1 MTDKKEVSVNESL
14 AKVNKILRSAGD
26 LILPRETN
34 IALSILADVACQQQ
48 EEIDALRE
56 RVSLSDR
63 FIGGLNKHVQSQPQG
78 REPETLIPLGAI
90 AAELLLA
97 INEFG
102 HTPISPKTATR
113 ARELFSNIEN
123 QAKALIN
130 ENVILRNA
138 VKCESPDLPMT
149 IEHSIELN
157 GTTTINSPAIEV
169 ISHLIK
175 DGSIPLG
182 KKNKEDRQ
190 DMIRSIHES
199 LNIDSM
205 SQGYEN
211 QECKAEGVY
220 SFGEIYPATS
230 EDIVNDGEHNF
241 FKSKYYINGAH
252 AGSIV
257 FCCNQFSESIIK
269 KEIKSNSF
277 STGQRIEV
285 VNAVYEAIRRVGL
298 KHGVS
303 NCTGDE
309 MRQILNAYFDIS
321 RKEI

>member
-1 MTDKKEVSVNESL
+1 MTDKKEMSVNESL

-220 SFGEIYPATS
+220 S
-230 EDIVNDGEHNF
+230 
-241 FKSKYYINGAH
+241 
-252 AGSIV
+252 
-257 FCCNQFSESIIK
+257 
-269 KEIKSNSF
+269 
-277 STGQRIEV
+277 
-285 VNAVYEAIRRVGL
+285 
-298 KHGVS
+298 
-303 NCTGDE
+303 
-309 MRQILNAYFDIS
+309 
-321 RKEI
+321 

>member
-1 MTDKKEVSVNESL
+1 MTDKKEMSVNESL

-130 ENVILRNA
+130 ENDILRNA

-182 KKNKEDRQ
+182 EKNKEDRQ

-199 LNIDSM
+199 LNSPLPEDTIAGTLTYTGDFKNGKLISLSAESK
-205 SQGYEN
+205 SQS
-211 QECKAEGVY
+211 AEKKLGEKNSIY
-220 SFGEIYPATS
+220 SFGDLRLSGNIEVTP
-230 EDIVNDGEHNF
+230 NDGFNIYSRNVYRNRAHIGKICYGYKMVCSEGLVPESELISLISKAVESAPD
-241 FKSKYYINGAH
+241 FK
-252 AGSIV
+252 
-257 FCCNQFSESIIK
+257 
-269 KEIKSNSF
+269 
-277 STGQRIEV
+277 
-285 VNAVYEAIRRVGL
+285 
-298 KHGVS
+298 
-303 NCTGDE
+303 
-309 MRQILNAYFDIS
+309 
-321 RKEI
+321 

>member
-1 MTDKKEVSVNESL
+1 MTDKKEMSVNESL

-56 RVSLSDR
+56 RV
-63 FIGGLNKHVQSQPQG
+63 QSQLPSDTSDAPERRIDKNLLIVLDALGRTPVLDVLG
-78 REPETLIPLGAI
+78 REPICNNTIKYARNLFLHIESKVKDLIKENET
-90 AAELLLA
+90 
-97 INEFG
+97 
-102 HTPISPKTATR
+102 
-113 ARELFSNIEN
+113 
-123 QAKALIN
+123 
-130 ENVILRNA
+130 LRNA
-138 VKCESPDLPMT
+138 EKCKSQNLPMT
-149 IEHSIELN
+149 IEHSVELN
-157 GTTTINSPAIEV
+157 GTTTISSPAIEV

-182 KKNKEDRQ
+182 EKHKEDRQ

-199 LNIDSM
+199 LNIDSI

-211 QECKAEGVY
+211 QECKEEGVY

-252 AGSIV
+252 VGSIV

>member
-1 MTDKKEVSVNESL
+1 MTDKKEMSVNESL

-48 EEIDALRE
+48 EEIYDLRVYAKLNSRRIDRLNE
-56 RVSLSDR
+56 FVQRDLLTDEAEHSTAQKLLQAVDELATMRVSGEAGERAQEL
-63 FIGGLNKHVQSQPQG
+63 FLIVQDKA
-78 REPETLIPLGAI
+78 RTLIG
-90 AAELLLA
+90 
-97 INEFG
+97 
-102 HTPISPKTATR
+102 
-113 ARELFSNIEN
+113 EN
-123 QAKALIN
+123 DT
-130 ENVILRNA
+130 LRNSG
-138 VKCESPDLPMT
+138 KYESPDLPMT

-211 QECKAEGVY
+211 QECKAEGIY
-220 SFGEIYPATS
+220 SFGDEFKVTNEEITNNV
-230 EDIVNDGEHNF
+230 DCDF
-241 FKSKYYINGAH
+241 FKRKYYVNGAH
-252 AGSIV
+252 AGAIYYGISGWGMSDHKNEVTLRKLLSDAI
-257 FCCNQFSESIIK
+257 S
-269 KEIKSNSF
+269 SF
-277 STGQRIEV
+277 
-285 VNAVYEAIRRVGL
+285 
-298 KHGVS
+298 
-303 NCTGDE
+303 
-309 MRQILNAYFDIS
+309 
-321 RKEI
+321 

>member
-1 MTDKKEVSVNESL
+1 MNDKKEMSVNESL

-48 EEIDALRE
+48 EEIDELRE

-78 REPETLIPLGAI
+78 HEPETLIPLGDI

-130 ENVILRNA
+130 ENEILRNSA
-138 VKCESPDLPMT
+138 MQSMVT
-149 IEHSIELN
+149 I
-157 GTTTINSPAIEV
+157 TTPI
-169 ISHLIK
+169 
-175 DGSIPLG
+175 
-182 KKNKEDRQ
+182 
-190 DMIRSIHES
+190 
-199 LNIDSM
+199 
-205 SQGYEN
+205 
-211 QECKAEGVY
+211 
-220 SFGEIYPATS
+220 
-230 EDIVNDGEHNF
+230 
-241 FKSKYYINGAH
+241 
-252 AGSIV
+252 
-257 FCCNQFSESIIK
+257 SESTLK

-285 VNAVYEAIRRVGL
+285 VNAVYEAIRRVGI

-303 NCTGDE
+303 NCAGDE